1 MARGSTFVA
10 RAYRCR
16 ERIAELALEFVQDDA
31 VVLVHGLSKVV
42 TMLLLRAAAANRR
55 FKVLVTESKPTSQGF
70 DAVRIL
76 QQHGVP
82 ASVIL
87 DAAVGHYIG
96 GVDMVLVGAEGVV
109 ENGGVVNQIGTYVV
123 AVMARAA
130 NVPFYAVAESHK
142 FVRFFP
148 LSQLDLPSHVS
159 GSLLFAD
166 AQPLGPGAAGCA
178 DAGCA
183 EAGCAEAGGVQC
195 ISTNAPHPHAGCIH
209 HQNAR
214 LLEPGHP
221 SVDYTPPAYI
231 TLLFTDLGVLT
242 PSGVS
247 DELIK
252 LYY

>member
-1 MARGSTFVA
+1 
-10 RAYRCR
+10 
-16 ERIAELALEFVQDDA
+16 
-31 VVLVHGLSKVV
+31 
-42 TMLLLRAAAANRR
+42 
-55 FKVLVTESKPTSQGF
+55 
-70 DAVRIL
+70 VRIL

-87 DAAVGHYIG
+87 DSAVGHYIG
-96 GVDMVLVGAEGVV
+96 MADMVLVGAEGVV

-130 NVPFYAVAESHK
+130 NIPFYAVAESHK

-159 GSLLFAD
+159 GNLLFANERNLNVNQLHCSNEND
-166 AQPLGPGAAGCA
+166 A
-178 DAGCA
+178 
-183 EAGCAEAGGVQC
+183 
-195 ISTNAPHPHAGCIH
+195 
-209 HQNAR
+209 
-214 LLEPGHP
+214 LLFEPEHP